1 MENNLYQEYDKIES
15 DFPEGSTGKAR
26 QHINEEVILEV
37 KILKGYL
44 ILHAVPVKQHESMAV
59 STTEDF
65 LMLGLTE
72 LDRKQV
78 AELQEKDPYIRRVIA
93 TAGKHTNEMGF
104 SPRLTTFGIESLRME
119 GRRNGTGGS
128 QATPY

>member
-1 MENNLYQEYDKIES
+1 MENDLYREHDKIES

-26 QHINEEVILEV
+26 QHINEVIPEAE
-37 KILKGYL
+37 ILKGYP
-44 ILHAVPVKQHESMAV
+44 ILHAIPVKQHESVAV

-65 LMLGLTE
+65 STLGLTE

-93 TAGKHTNEMGF
+93 AAGKCTNENRIF
-104 SPRLTTFGIESLRME
+104 TKVDNIW
-119 GRRNGTGGS
+119 
-128 QATPY
+128 Y